1 MRLSAFVLAIC
12 LGATLSV
19 STRSP
24 AKPIHTPRHVSYVES
39 LGQVPLVNKANVGG
53 QRIDMAQF
61 GNWDNVEGECP
72 FKFMLCCDW
81 EGCRRLNLLLRTLF
95 LLHYYDTG
103 CFVVSELYMLG
114 FDVDLDAERL
124 IQFSMDG
131 EVIHM
136 TEREKLY
143 WKAKGYT
150 FFDV

>member
-1 MRLSAFVLAIC
+1 MLPSMKLFAFVFSTY
-12 LGATLSV
+12 LGAALSV
-19 STRSP
+19 SATS
-24 AKPIHTPRHVSYVES
+24 AEPIQTPRHSSYVKS

-53 QRIDMAQF
+53 QRIDMVQF

-72 FKFMLCCDW
+72 SKFSCSAGSDADD
-81 EGCRRLNLLLRTLF
+81 LLLRSLF
-95 LLHYYDTG
+95 LRYYVTA
-103 CFVVSELYMLG
+103 CFAVSTSYMLG

-124 IQFSMDG
+124 VQFGMDG
-131 EVIHM
+131 EVIRM